1 MPVRDD
7 RYRSFVRIVASAE
20 AVELAAERGGRVYVW
35 TQARRCC
42 HGATTWLEVAH
53 EPPPGVSFDRVAD
66 GELAVFLP
74 HDLGRRPTELHLE
87 ARGRRRRRIEAYWD
101 GCAFVL

>member
-7 RYRSFVRIVASAE
+7 RYGSFVRIVASPE

-42 HGATTWLEVAH
+42 HGTTTWLEVAH
-53 EPPPGVSFDRVAD
+53 EPPAGIPFECVAD
-66 GELAVFLP
+66 GEPAVFLP
-74 HDLGRRPTELHLE
+74 RDLGRRPDELHLE
-87 ARGRRRRRIEAYWD
+87 ARGRRRRRVEAYWD
-101 GCAFVL
+101 GCAFVV